1 MRLLIVDD
9 DVPTVE
15 TVWDS
20 IAWREIGIH
29 EVEIAYSVAQAKA
42 VIERAPVDIVISD
55 IEMPQGSGLDLLTW
69 IRQRGEETE
78 FILLTC
84 HERFDYA
91 THAIKL
97 EAAEYL
103 VKPFDP
109 KIMEISLKRVV
120 DKLFEANRMR
130 EKSEYGEWHA
140 KNLRQEQLNF
150 WLSLYS
156 GIVGNGYDT
165 IQSEIAA
172 RKLPIDPQRK
182 FRLILTKVTDYD
194 RPLEDIGNDLF
205 YFLIENIHAR
215 LICETD
221 ENECVVRR
229 IGDTGLWFMT
239 TVPDLPE
246 EELIARCERV
256 TQACNENARVKATC
270 CVGCACG
277 ISELP
282 EKHYLLHRMIQRS
295 AAFYG
300 QVFTEHG
307 ALATACGE
315 PMILDLERLEKW
327 LFERDK
333 MSVLTYIKDVL
344 KIRTDNRT
352 LSERSLFLMKQ
363 EILQAVYGY
372 LSESGIQAAMLFHD
386 ENSIRLSDLATQS
399 SVDMIRWANYLLE
412 RAYEYEEEV
421 RKASGL
427 IERINAY
434 VHEHFSEQLDRNEI
448 AGAFHLAPE
457 YLAKLYK
464 KKTGVYLKDYIRE
477 YRVEQAKRLLRDKE
491 ILISDVAGA
500 VGFDNFSYF
509 STIFRKYVGVT
520 PNEYR
525 RGDA

>member
-20 IAWREIGIH
+20 IAWPEIGIE
-29 EVEIAYSVAQAKA
+29 EVEIAYSVSQAKA
-42 VIERAPVDIVISD
+42 VIERKHVDIVISD
-55 IEMPQGSGLDLLTW
+55 IEMPQGSGLDLLSW

-91 THAIKL
+91 AHAIKL

-103 VKPFDP
+103 VKPFDA
-109 KIMEISLKRVV
+109 KIMEISLKRAAA
-120 DKLFEANRMR
+120 KIAEAQRLR
-130 EKSEYGEWHA
+130 EKSEYGEWHS
-140 KNLRQEQLNF
+140 KNLRQEQLYF
-150 WLSLYS
+150 WLSLYN
-156 GIVGNGYDT
+156 GIVGSGHAA
-165 IQSEIAA
+165 IKAEIEA
-172 RKLPIDPQRK
+172 RKLPIDPEKK
-182 FRLILTKVTDYD
+182 FRLVLTKITDFD
-194 RPLEDIGNDLF
+194 RAIEDIGNDLF
-205 YFLIENIHAR
+205 FFLLESIHTR
-215 LICETD
+215 LICGTD

-229 IGDTGLWFMT
+229 TGETGLWLMT
-239 TVPDLPE
+239 TVADLPE
-246 EELIARCERV
+246 EELIARCEHV
-256 TQACNENARVKATC
+256 TEACAENARAKATC
-270 CVGCACG
+270 CVGGACA
-277 ISELP
+277 IEELR
-282 EKHYLLHRMIQRS
+282 EKHDLLHRMIQCS

-300 QVFTEHG
+300 MVFTERG
-307 ALATACGE
+307 ALGVACGE
-315 PMILDLERLEKW
+315 PMILDLERLNKW
-327 LFERDK
+327 LVDRDK
-333 MSVLTYIKDVL
+333 MSILTYIRDVL

-352 LSERSLFLMKQ
+352 LNERSLFLMKQ

-372 LSESGIQAAMLFHD
+372 LSECGIQATLLFND
-386 ENSIRLSDLATQS
+386 ENSMRLSDLATQS
-399 SVDMIRWANYLLE
+399 AVDMIRWVNYLLE
-412 RAYEYEEEV
+412 RAYDYEEEV

-448 AGAFHLAPE
+448 ASAFHLAPE

-477 YRVEQAKRLLRDKE
+477 YRVEQAKRLLREKDV
-491 ILISDVAGA
+491 LVSDVAGA

-509 STIFRKYVGVT
+509 STIFRKYVGMT

-525 RGDA
+525 RGD

>member
-20 IAWREIGIH
+20 IAWPEIGID

-42 VIERAPVDIVISD
+42 VIERRHVDIVISD
-55 IEMPQGSGLDLLTW
+55 IEMPQGSGLDLLSW

-91 THAIKL
+91 AHAIKL

-103 VKPFDP
+103 VKPFDA
-109 KIMEISLKRVV
+109 KIMEISIKRATA
-120 DKLFEANRMR
+120 KLAEAQRMR
-130 EKSEYGEWHA
+130 EKSEYGEWHS
-140 KNLRQEQLNF
+140 KNLRQEQLYF

-156 GIVGNGYDT
+156 GIVGSGHAA
-165 IQSEIAA
+165 IKAEIEA
-172 RKLPIDPQRK
+172 RKLPIHPEKK
-182 FRLILTKVTDYD
+182 FRLVLTKITDYD
-194 RPLEDIGNDLF
+194 RAIEDIGTDLF
-205 YFLIENIHAR
+205 FFLLENIHAR
-215 LICETD
+215 LIGGME

-229 IGDTGLWFMT
+229 TGDTGLWLMT
-239 TVPDLPE
+239 TIADLPE
-246 EELIARCERV
+246 DELIARCERV
-256 TQACNENARVKATC
+256 TEACAENARAKATC
-270 CVGCACG
+270 CIGGACA
-277 ISELP
+277 IEELR
-282 EKHYLLHRMIQRS
+282 EKHDLLHRMIQCS

-300 QVFTEHG
+300 MVFTERG
-307 ALATACGE
+307 ALGVACGE
-315 PMILDLERLEKW
+315 PMILDLERLGKW
-327 LFERDK
+327 LAERDK
-333 MSVLTYIKDVL
+333 LSILTYVRDVL

-352 LSERSLFLMKQ
+352 LNERSLFLIKQ

-372 LSESGIQAAMLFHD
+372 LSECGIQATLLFND
-386 ENSIRLSDLATQS
+386 ENSMRLSDLATQS
-399 SVDMIRWANYLLE
+399 AVDLIRWLNYLLE
-412 RAYEYEEEV
+412 RAYDYAEEV

-434 VHEHFSEQLDRNEI
+434 VHEHYSEQLDRNEI
-448 AGAFHLAPE
+448 ASAFHLAPE
-457 YLAKLYK
+457 YLAKLYR

-477 YRVEQAKRLLRDKE
+477 YRVEQAKKLLRDKD
-491 ILISDVAGA
+491 ILVSDVAGA

-525 RGDA
+525 RGV

>member
-20 IAWREIGIH
+20 IVWSGIGIH

-42 VIERAPVDIVISD
+42 VVERKPVDIIISD
-55 IEMPQGSGLDLLTW
+55 IEMPQDSGLDLLAW

-91 THAIKL
+91 AHAIKL
-97 EAAEYL
+97 DAAEYL

-109 KIMEISLKRVV
+109 KIMEVSLKRVV
-120 DKLFEANRMR
+120 AKITEAQRLR
-130 EKSEYGEWHA
+130 EKSEYGEWHS
-140 KNLRQEQLNF
+140 KNLRQEQLYF

-156 GIVGNGYDT
+156 GIVGSSREA
-165 IQSEIAA
+165 IQKEIAS
-172 RKLPIDPQRK
+172 RKLPIDPSQQ

-194 RPLEDIGNDLF
+194 RPLEDIGNELF
-205 YFLIENIHAR
+205 FYLIENLHSR
-215 LICETD
+215 HICDLE

-239 TVPDLPE
+239 TVPDLAA

-256 TQACNENARVKATC
+256 TAACSESARIKATC
-270 CVGCACG
+270 CIGAACTME
-277 ISELP
+277 ELP
-282 EKHYLLHRMIQRS
+282 EKHRQLHRMIQRS

-300 QVFTEHG
+300 QVFTENG
-307 ALATACGE
+307 ALGTVCGE
-315 PMILDLERLEKW
+315 AVTLDLDRLERW
-327 LFERDK
+327 LADRDK
-333 MSVLTYIKDVL
+333 MAVLTYLRDVL
-344 KIRTDNRT
+344 KINTDNHT
-352 LSERSLFLMKQ
+352 LDERSLFLMKQ
-363 EILQAVYGY
+363 EILQVVFGY
-372 LSESGIQAAMLFHD
+372 LSESGIQAAQLFHD
-386 ENSIRLSDLATQS
+386 ENSMRLSDLATQS
-399 SVDMIRWANYLLE
+399 AVDMIRWANYLLE
-412 RAYEYEEEV
+412 RAYDYEEEV

-434 VHEHFSEQLDRNEI
+434 VHEHYSEQLDRNEI
-448 AGAFHLAPE
+448 ASAFHLAPE

-477 YRVEQAKRLLRDKE
+477 YRVEQAKRLLRDRNV
-491 ILISDVAGA
+491 LVSDVAGA

-509 STIFRKYVGVT
+509 STIFRKYVGMA

-525 RGDA
+525 RGE

>member
-20 IAWREIGIH
+20 IAWRNIGIS
-29 EVEIAYSVAQAKA
+29 EVEIAHSVAQAKA

-55 IEMPQGSGLDLLTW
+55 IEMPQGSGLDLLAW
-69 IRQRGEETE
+69 IRGRGEETE

-91 THAIKL
+91 AHAIKL
-97 EAAEYL
+97 DAAEYL

-109 KIMEISLKRVV
+109 EIMQLSLKRVIA
-120 DKLFEANRMR
+120 KISEAKRLR
-130 EKSEYGEWHA
+130 EKSEYGEWHS
-140 KNLRQEQLNF
+140 KNLRQEQLYF

-156 GIVGNGYDT
+156 GIVSSGRDA
-165 IQSEIAA
+165 ILSEIAA
-172 RKLPIDPQRK
+172 RKLPIDTTQQ
-182 FRLILTKVTDYD
+182 FRLIITKITDYE

-205 YFLIENIHAR
+205 FFLLENIHSS
-215 LICETD
+215 LICRSD
-221 ENECVVRR
+221 ENDSVVRR
-229 IGDTGLWFMT
+229 VGDTGLWFMT
-239 TVPDLPE
+239 TVPDAPE
-246 EELIARCERV
+246 EELIARCEQV
-256 TQACNENARVKATC
+256 TAACAERARVKATC
-270 CVGCACG
+270 CVGCACA
-277 ISELP
+277 IEELT
-282 EKHYLLHRMIQRS
+282 EKHHQLHRMIQRS

-300 QVFTEHG
+300 QAFSESG
-307 ALATACGE
+307 ALGISCGE
-315 PMILDLERLEKW
+315 PMILDLDRLEKW
-327 LFERDK
+327 LVERDK
-333 MSVLTYIKDVL
+333 MSLLTYIKDVL

-352 LSERSLFLMKQ
+352 LNERSLFLMKQ

-372 LSESGIQAAMLFHD
+372 LSESGIQATLLFHE
-386 ENSIRLSDLATQS
+386 ENSMRLSDLAMQS
-399 SVDMIRWANYLLE
+399 AVDMIRWVNYLLE
-412 RAYEYEEEV
+412 RAYDYEEEV

-434 VHEHFSEQLDRNEI
+434 VHEHYSEQLDRNEI

-477 YRVEQAKRLLRDKE
+477 YRVEQAKRLLRDKNV
-491 ILISDVAGA
+491 LVSDVAGA

-525 RGDA
+525 RGD

>member
-29 EVEIAYSVAQAKA
+29 DVEIAYSVAQAKA

-55 IEMPQGSGLDLLTW
+55 IEMPQGSGLDLLAW

-91 THAIKL
+91 AHAIKL

-109 KIMEISLKRVV
+109 KIMEVSLRRVAEKI
-120 DKLFEANRMR
+120 DEAQRIR
-130 EKSEYGEWHA
+130 EKSEYGEWHS
-140 KNLRQEQLNF
+140 KNLRQEQLYF

-156 GIVGNGYDT
+156 GIVGNAQESL
-165 IQSEIAA
+165 QSEIAA
-172 RKLPIDPQRK
+172 RRLPIDPRLK
-182 FRLILTKVTDYD
+182 FRLVLTKITDYE

-205 YFLIENIHAR
+205 FFLLENIHAR
-215 LICETD
+215 LICETE
-221 ENECVVRR
+221 ENDCVVRR
-229 IGDTGLWFMT
+229 VGDTGLWLMT

-246 EELIARCERV
+246 DELIARCERV
-256 TQACNENARVKATC
+256 TQACAESARVKATC
-270 CVGCACG
+270 CVGCACA
-277 ISELP
+277 IEQLP
-282 EKHYLLHRMIQRS
+282 EKHLQLHGMIQRS

-307 ALATACGE
+307 ALSYTCGE

-327 LFERDK
+327 LAARDK
-333 MSVLTYIKDVL
+333 LSLMTYIKDVL
-344 KIRTDNRT
+344 KIRTDNKT
-352 LSERSLFLMKQ
+352 LNGRSLFLMKQ

-372 LSESGIQAAMLFHD
+372 LSECGIQAALLFYDDH
-386 ENSIRLSDLATQS
+386 SMRLSDLATQS
-399 SVDMIRWANYLLE
+399 SVDMIRWVNYLLE
-412 RAYEYEEEV
+412 CAYAYEEEV

-434 VHEHFSEQLDRNEI
+434 IHEHYGEQLDRNEI
-448 AGAFHLAPE
+448 AGKFHLAPE

-477 YRVEQAKRLLRDKE
+477 YRIEQAKRLLRDKDV
-491 ILISDVAGA
+491 LVSDVAEA

-509 STIFRKYVGVT
+509 STIFRKYVGIA

-525 RGDA
+525 RGES

>member
-20 IAWREIGIH
+20 IAWRKIGIH

-42 VIERAPVDIVISD
+42 VIEREPVDIVISD
-55 IEMPQGSGLDLLTW
+55 IEMPQDSGLDLLAW

-91 THAIKL
+91 AHAIKL

-120 DKLFEANRMR
+120 AKISEAKQMR
-130 EKSEYGEWHA
+130 EKSKYGEWHS
-140 KNLRQEQLNF
+140 KNLRQEQLYF

-156 GIVGNGYDT
+156 GIVGSGQET
-165 IQSEIAA
+165 IQSEITA
-172 RKLPIDPQRK
+172 RKLPIDPRQN
-182 FRLILTKVTDYD
+182 FRLILTKITDYD
-194 RPLEDIGNDLF
+194 RPIEDIGNDLF
-205 YFLIENIHAR
+205 FFLIENIHAR
-215 LICETD
+215 LICKTD

-239 TVPDLPE
+239 TVPDMSE
-246 EELIARCERV
+246 EELLLRVERV
-256 TQACNENARVKATC
+256 TQSCSESARVKATC
-270 CVGCACG
+270 CIGCACG
-277 ISELP
+277 IAELP
-282 EKHYLLHRMIQRS
+282 EKHHLLHRMIQRN

-307 ALATACGE
+307 AQGANYGE

-327 LFERDK
+327 LFDRDK
-333 MSVLTYIKDVL
+333 MAVLTYIRDVL
-344 KIRTDNRT
+344 KIYTDNRT

-386 ENSIRLSDLATQS
+386 ENSMRLSDLSTQS
-399 SVDMIRWANYLLE
+399 AVDMIRWVNYLLE
-412 RAYEYEEEV
+412 RAYDYEEEV

-434 VHEHFSEQLDRNEI
+434 VHEHYSELLDRNEI

-477 YRVEQAKRLLRDKE
+477 YRVEQAKRLLRDKDV
-491 ILISDVAGA
+491 LISDVAGA

-525 RGDA
+525 RGD

>member
-20 IAWREIGIH
+20 IAWREIGID
-29 EVEIAYSVAQAKA
+29 EVEIAYSVAQAKS

-55 IEMPQGSGLDLLTW
+55 IEMPQGSGLDLLAW

-91 THAIKL
+91 AHAIKL

-103 VKPFDP
+103 VKPFDH
-109 KIMEISLKRVV
+109 KIMEASLKRAVAKIV
-120 DKLFEANRMR
+120 EAQRVR
-130 EKSEYGEWHA
+130 EKSEFGEWHS
-140 KNLRQEQLNF
+140 KNLRQEQLYF
-150 WLSLYS
+150 WLTLYG
-156 GIVGNGYDT
+156 GIAGSARASILG
-165 IQSEIAA
+165 EIAA
-172 RKLPIDPQRK
+172 RKLPIDAEQK
-182 FRLILTKVTDYD
+182 FRLVLTKVTDFD
-194 RPLEDIGNDLF
+194 RPLEDIGNELF
-205 YFLIENIHAR
+205 FFLIEGIHSR
-215 LICETD
+215 LICGYE

-239 TVPDLPE
+239 TVPDQPE
-246 EELIARCERV
+246 EDLVFRCEAV
-256 TQACNENARVKATC
+256 TQACADSARVKATC
-270 CVGCACG
+270 CVGCACP
-277 ISELP
+277 IEELP
-282 EKHYLLHRMIQRS
+282 EKHHQLHRMIQRS

-300 QVFTEHG
+300 QVFTENG
-307 ALATACGE
+307 ALGATCGE

-327 LFERDK
+327 VASRDK
-333 MSVLTYIKDVL
+333 MSILTYIRDVL

-372 LSESGIQAAMLFHD
+372 LSESGIQAALLFHD

-399 SVDMIRWANYLLE
+399 AVDMIRWVNYLLE
-412 RAYEYEEEV
+412 RAYDYEEEV

-434 VHEHFSEQLDRNEI
+434 VHEHYNEQLDRNEI

-464 KKTGVYLKDYIRE
+464 KKTGIYLKDYIRE
-477 YRVEQAKRLLRDKE
+477 YRLEQAKRLLRDKNV
-491 ILISDVAGA
+491 LVSDVAGA

-509 STIFRKYVGVT
+509 STLFKKHVGVS

-525 RGDA
+525 RGE